1 VPHSGELAADRWR
14 CDVVSCL
21 LVVGGGSLNQLWAHS
36 ANQAGVRH
44 RLEDHLRGTAEL
56 ARNFGEA
63 FGAGKLA
70 GYLGLVHD
78 VGKASCVW
86 QNQLSI
92 AERTGAAVGID
103 HKHAGT
109 WLALQPAGEFAMC
122 VFGHHGGLPSR
133 ADLKIRLNKES
144 SAPETRQAWQNA
156 ISLAA
161 AVVPEICPG
170 VARSLL
176 PSWLARRQDDDP
188 LAYDMLARMVFS
200 ALTDADFLDTEA
212 HFLGCRRHGVD
223 TDMEAL
229 ADRYEARRDEMLA
242 ETRRGEDGPSP
253 VDGWRAEVYVQAVEA
268 AKGPCGMYKLAAPTG
283 SGKTIAAGGFALEHA
298 RTNGLRRV
306 VVAVPFISITDQN
319 AQVYRDL
326 LDEPERAVVLEHH
339 SSVSLDEPDPR
350 QRWWKLAAE
359 NWDAPF
365 VVTTTVQLFQSL
377 FDHRPAAMRKL
388 HRLARSVIVLDEVQ
402 ALPDRLLLPILSAL
416 RTLTEQFGA
425 TVLLASATQ
434 PSYWSLEPFKGLPV
448 RDVIADPQPLYAR
461 FRRVTYRWWLEPE
474 PMLAQVAAEAAPNRQ
489 VLIISNT
496 TADSAALHR
505 HLAEQRPLSLGPLL
519 HLSTRMTAGHRA
531 EVLEEIRARLADKK
545 PVAVVSTQ
553 LIEAGV
559 DVDFPVVYRAWAPA
573 DSLQQAAGRANR
585 NGRLRQ
591 GMVVVFR
598 PSDGGQPRDFSYT
611 KALEATEDHF
621 GPERAK
627 PDELEELESY
637 YRQRY
642 NSQGLHRAG
651 DGFEVEKSRRQM
663 NFPAAAD
670 RFQLIKEHTVPVAVS
685 YSEDPAKQAR
695 FTEITGELRSSAP
708 AAAGQAR
715 QLLRKLRPYLATI
728 PRSLARKA
736 RDHGYAEPLV
746 GDLLEWRGPYD
757 KWRGIDP
764 ADLADLNPTEVF
776 VF

>member
-1 VPHSGELAADRWR
+1 MSE
-14 CDVVSCL
+14 
-21 LVVGGGSLNQLWAHS
+21 LWAHS

-56 ARNFGEA
+56 ARSFGEA
-63 FGAGKLA
+63 FGAGDLA

-86 QNQLSI
+86 QNGLSV
-92 AERTGAAVGID
+92 AERTGGAVGID

-109 WLALQPAGEFAMC
+109 WLARQPAGEFAMC

-133 ADLKIRLNKES
+133 ADLKIRLKQES
-144 SAPETRQAWQNA
+144 SDRDTLKAWQDA

-161 AVVPEICPG
+161 AVVPEIRPG
-170 VARSLL
+170 LARSLF
-176 PSWLARRQDDDP
+176 PSWLACRQDDDP

-200 ALTDADFLDTEA
+200 ALVDADFLDTEV
-212 HFLGCRRHGVD
+212 HFLGRRRLVVE
-223 TDMEAL
+223 TDMHAL
-229 ADRYEARRDEMLA
+229 ADRYEGRRAEMLA
-242 ETRRGEDGPSP
+242 ETLRAADGPSP
-253 VDGWRAEVYVQAVEA
+253 VDGWRAEVYAQAIEA
-268 AKGPCGMYKLAAPTG
+268 AKGPCGMYKLGAPTG

-298 RTNGLRRV
+298 RANGLSRV

-319 AQVYRDL
+319 AQVYREL
-326 LDEPERAVVLEHH
+326 LDEPERALVLEHH
-339 SSVSLDEPDPR
+339 SSVSLDEVDPR
-350 QRWWKLAAE
+350 HRWQKLAAE

-402 ALPDRLLLPILSAL
+402 ALPDRLLLPVLSAL
-416 RTLTEQFGA
+416 RMLTERFGV

-434 PSYWSLEPFKGLPV
+434 PSYWSLEPFEGLPV
-448 RDVIADPQPLYAR
+448 RDVIADPQPLYNR
-461 FRRVTYRWWLEPE
+461 FRRVTYRWWLEPG
-474 PMLAQVAAEAAPNRQ
+474 PPLAQVAAEAAPRRQ
-489 VLIISNT
+489 VLIVSNT
-496 TADSAALHR
+496 TTDSAALHR
-505 HLAEQRPLSLGPLL
+505 HLMERRPVSLGLPL

-531 EVLEEIRARLADKK
+531 EVLKEIRGRLADKE
-545 PVAVVSTQ
+545 PIAVVSTQ

-585 NGRLRQ
+585 NGRLRE
-591 GMVVVFR
+591 GEVVVFR
-598 PSDGGQPRDFSYT
+598 SPDSGQPRDFSYT

-621 GPERAK
+621 GPERAE
-627 PDELEELESY
+627 PDDLEELELY
-637 YRQRY
+637 YRERY
-642 NSQGLHRAG
+642 NSQDLHRAG
-651 DGFEVEKSRRQM
+651 DGFEVEKSRTQM

-685 YSEDPAKQAR
+685 YSKDRAKQAR
-695 FTEITGELRSSAP
+695 FTEITGELRGSGP

-715 QLLRKLRPYLATI
+715 QLLRELRPFLAAI

-736 RDHGYAEPLV
+736 RDHGYAEPLI

-757 KWRGIDP
+757 ERRGIDP
-764 ADLADLNPTEVF
+764 ADLAVLDESEAYVW
-776 VF
+776 